1 MRFLLRELRSRD
13 PEFLAKCRRCGM
25 VSLCLWSPRTRPWR
39 TARWT
44 CRTPRPSP
52 RRRRPRAAAGR
63 GLSQRLLTLLAVG
76 GMSSCVAFC
85 GPPEWCVGA
94 PAPAHTVSSAHQSA
108 ASRKPPSTDIWAA
121 ATRGCAARRWHP
133 HRQRTVGLVVRCRPT
148 TSPLPA

>member
-1 MRFLLRELRSRD
+1 MDLPHAPTISSTKTTSR
-13 PEFLAKCRRCGM
+13 RGG
-25 VSLCLWSPRTRPWR
+25 
-39 TARWT
+39 
-44 CRTPRPSP
+44 PRPL
-52 RRRRPRAAAGR
+52 AAPADAAR
-63 GLSQRLLTLLAVG
+63 CG

-121 ATRGCAARRWHP
+121 AARGCAARRWHP